1 MAKLSIGIVG
11 LPNAGKSTL
20 FQALTTVAVPAESY
34 PFCTIE
40 PNVGI
45 VPVPDVRLER
55 IAELV
60 KAAKVT
66 PAVVEFVDI
75 AGLVEGASH
84 GEGLGN
90 RFLQHI
96 REVDAVAHVIRLFE
110 DTSVARVTAGDDAN
124 RDRELVETEL
134 ALADLE
140 LVEAHLERLARKAR
154 SGEREAKEAI
164 KVVDRIRERLER
176 GEPARNETL
185 TDEEEK
191 RLRGLNLVS
200 LKPQMY
206 VANVSE
212 DFWNGPTA
220 GYEDLLSSLYMK
232 DPGAVLLPVS
242 ALLEA
247 ELSDLPEADRAE
259 YLGAIGAEESGLA
272 RLIRAGYELLGLITF
287 FSFNENEL
295 RAWTIRK
302 GALAP
307 EAAGAVHTDFEE
319 RFIRAETIAFEE
331 FEHYGSLKAAREAGA
346 VRFEGKEYAVRDGDI
361 LWFRTSA

>member
-20 FQALTTVAVPAESY
+20 FRALTAVAVPAESY

-40 PNVGI
+40 PNVGV
-45 VPVPDVRLER
+45 VPVPDERLDR

-60 KAAKVT
+60 SPPKVT

-90 RFLQHI
+90 RFLHHI
-96 REVDAVAHVIRLFE
+96 REVDAIAHVIRLF
-110 DTSVARVTAGDDAN
+110 DDGAVARVSSEGDPE
-124 RDRELVETEL
+124 RDRELVEAEL

-140 LVEAHLERLARKAR
+140 LVEGHIERLARKAR
-154 SGEREAKEAI
+154 SGDRDAKDAI
-164 KVVDRIRERLER
+164 AVAERIRARLER
-176 GEPARNETL
+176 GEPARLETL
-185 TDEEEK
+185 DQEAEK
-191 RLRGLNLVS
+191 GFRGVGLLT

-206 VANVSE
+206 VANVGE
-212 DFWNGPTA
+212 DFWSCRPDA
-220 GYEDLLSSLYMK
+220 YDRLVSSLSRR
-232 DPGAVLLPVS
+232 DPSAIVLPVS

-247 ELSDLPEADRAE
+247 ELSDLSPAERAE
-259 YLGAIGAEESGLA
+259 YLEAIGAEEAGLA
-272 RLIRAGYELLGLITF
+272 RLIRAGYELLGLLTF

-295 RAWTIRK
+295 RAWTIRA

-307 EAAGAVHTDFEE
+307 QAAGTVHTDFEK

-331 FEHYGSLKAAREAGA
+331 FEYYGSFKAAREAGA
-346 VRFEGKEYAVRDGDI
+346 VRFEGKDYAVRDGDI
-361 LWFRTSA
+361 LWFRTGA

>member
-1 MAKLSIGIVG
+1 MANLSIGIVG

-20 FQALTTVAVPAESY
+20 FQA
-34 PFCTIE
+34 FCTIE

-45 VPVPDVRLER
+45 VPVPDGRLDR

-60 KAAKVT
+60 NAPKVT

-110 DTSVARVTAGDDAN
+110 DTTVASVTAGDDPS

-140 LVEAHLERLARKAR
+140 LVDAHIERLTRKAR
-154 SGEREAKEAI
+154 SGDREAKEAI
-164 KVVDRIRERLER
+164 AVIDRIRERLEK
-176 GEPARNETL
+176 GEPARREAL

-200 LKPQMY
+200 IKPQMY

-212 DFWNGPTA
+212 DFWSEPPA
-220 GYEDLLSSLYMK
+220 RYEELLSSLRPE
-232 DPGAVLLPVS
+232 DPSAVVLPVS
-242 ALLEA
+242 AFLEA
-247 ELSDLPEADRAE
+247 ELSELPQTERAE
-259 YLGAIGAEESGLA
+259 YLAAIGAEESGLA

-295 RAWTIRK
+295 RAWTIRE

-307 EAAGAVHTDFEE
+307 QAAGTVHTDFED

-331 FEHYGSLKAAREAGA
+331 FERYGSLKAAREAGA
-346 VRFEGKEYAVRDGDI
+346 VRSEGKEYAVMDGDI
-361 LWFRTSA
+361 LWFRTGA

>member
-20 FQALTTVAVPAESY
+20 FRALTAVAVPAESY

-40 PNVGI
+40 PNVGV
-45 VPVPDVRLER
+45 VPVPDERLDR

-60 KAAKVT
+60 DARKVT

-96 REVDAVAHVIRLFE
+96 REVDAIAHVIRLF
-110 DTSVARVTAGDDAN
+110 DDGAVARVPPDGDPD
-124 RDRELVETEL
+124 RDRELVEAEL

-140 LVEAHLERLARKAR
+140 LVEAYIERLARKAR
-154 SGEREAKEAI
+154 SGDREAKEAASVAVRI
-164 KVVDRIRERLER
+164 KERLER
-176 GEPARNETL
+176 GEPARGEPL
-185 TDEEEK
+185 DEEAEK
-191 RLRGLNLVS
+191 RLRGLSLLT

-206 VANVSE
+206 VANVGE
-212 DFWNGPTA
+212 DFWTHRPA
-220 GYEDLLSSLYMK
+220 AYDELVSSLARQ
-232 DPGAVLLPVS
+232 DSAAVLLPVS

-247 ELSDLPEADRAE
+247 ELSELSPAERAE
-259 YLGAIGAEESGLA
+259 YLAAIGAEEAGLA
-272 RLIRAGYELLGLITF
+272 RLIRAGYRLLKLITF
-287 FSFNENEL
+287 FSYNENEL
-295 RAWTIRK
+295 RAWTIRG

-307 EAAGAVHTDFEE
+307 EAAGVVHSDFQD
-319 RFIRAETIAFEE
+319 RFIRAETIAYEE

-361 LWFRTSA
+361 LWFRTGA

>member
-45 VPVPDVRLER
+45 VPVQDRRLER

-60 KAAKVT
+60 SAPKVT

-110 DTSVARVTAGDDAN
+110 DTTVASVTAGDDPR
-124 RDRELVETEL
+124 RDRELVEAEL

-140 LVEAHLERLARKAR
+140 LVEARIERLARKAR
-154 SGEREAKEAI
+154 SGDREAKEAI
-164 KVVDRIRERLER
+164 AVVDRIRERLEK
-176 GEPARNETL
+176 GEPARREAL
-185 TDEEEK
+185 TDEEE
-191 RLRGLNLVS
+191 RQLRGLNLVTI
-200 LKPQMY
+200 KPQMY

-212 DFWNGPTA
+212 DFWKEPPIS
-220 GYEDLLSSLYMK
+220 YEQLLSSLRLE
-232 DPGAVLLPVS
+232 DSGAVLLPVS

-247 ELSDLPEADRAE
+247 ELSELPQAERAE
-259 YLGAIGAEESGLA
+259 YLGAIGAQESGLA

-295 RAWTIRK
+295 RAWTIRE

-307 EAAGAVHTDFEE
+307 QAAGTVHTDFED

-331 FEHYGSLKAAREAGA
+331 FEHFGSLKAAREAGA
-346 VRFEGKEYAVRDGDI
+346 VRFEGKEYAVSDGDI
-361 LWFRTSA
+361 LWFRTAA

>member
-45 VPVPDVRLER
+45 VAVPDGRLDR
-55 IAELV
+55 IGELV
-60 KAAKVT
+60 SAPKVT

-75 AGLVEGASH
+75 AGLVEGASR

-110 DTSVARVTAGDDAN
+110 DTTVASVTAGEDPR

-140 LVEAHLERLARKAR
+140 LVEAHIERLARKAR
-154 SGEREAKEAI
+154 SGDRDAKEAI
-164 KVVDRIRERLER
+164 AVVERIRERLEK
-176 GEPARNETL
+176 GEPARRESL
-185 TDEEEK
+185 TAEDEK
-191 RLRGLNLVS
+191 RLRGLNLVT

-212 DFWNGPTA
+212 EFWSEPPA
-220 GYEDLLSSLYMK
+220 RYEQLS
-232 DPGAVLLPVS
+232 GAVLLPVS

-247 ELSDLPEADRAE
+247 ELSELPQAERAE

-295 RAWTIRK
+295 RAWTIRE

-307 EAAGAVHTDFEE
+307 QAAGTVHTDFED

-331 FEHYGSLKAAREAGA
+331 FEHYGSLRAAREAGA

-361 LWFRTSA
+361 LWFRTGA

>member
-20 FQALTTVAVPAESY
+20 FRALTTVAVPAESY

-40 PNVGI
+40 PNVGV
-45 VPVPDVRLER
+45 VPVPDQRLDR
-55 IAELV
+55 IADLV
-60 KAAKVT
+60 SPPKVT

-110 DTSVARVTAGDDAN
+110 DGSVARVSSEGDPV
-124 RDRELVETEL
+124 RDRELVEAEL

-140 LVEAHLERLARKAR
+140 LVEAHLDRLSRKAR
-154 SGEREAKEAI
+154 SGERDAQEAI
-164 KVVDRIRERLER
+164 SVVERIQARLER
-176 GEPARNETL
+176 GEPARWEAL
-185 TDEEEK
+185 GEEEGK
-191 RLRGLNLVS
+191 RLRGLNLVTI
-200 LKPQMY
+200 KPQMY
-206 VANVSE
+206 VANVGE
-212 DFWNGPTA
+212 DFWSQPSES
-220 GYEDLLSSLYMK
+220 YERLVSIVRSV
-232 DPGAVLLPVS
+232 DPDAVVLPVS

-247 ELSDLPEADRAE
+247 ELWELPPEERSE
-259 YLGAIGAEESGLA
+259 YLEAIGAEESGLS
-272 RLIRAGYELLGLITF
+272 RLIRAGYALLGLITF
-287 FSFNENEL
+287 FSYNENEL
-295 RAWTIRK
+295 RAWTIRD

-307 EAAGAVHTDFEE
+307 QAAGTVHTDFEE
-319 RFIRAETIAFEE
+319 HFIRAETIAFDE
-331 FEHYGSLKAAREAGA
+331 FERFGSLKAAREAGA

-361 LWFRTSA
+361 LWFRTGA

>member
-40 PNVGI
+40 PNVGV
-45 VPVPDVRLER
+45 VPVPDGRLDR

-60 KAAKVT
+60 SAPKTT

-110 DTSVARVTAGDDAN
+110 DTTVASVTSGDDPS
-124 RDRELVETEL
+124 RDRELIETEL

-154 SGEREAKEAI
+154 SGDREAKEAI
-164 KVVDRIRERLER
+164 EVVDRIRQRLEK
-176 GEPARNETL
+176 GEPARKEAL

-191 RLRGLNLVS
+191 QLRGLNLVTI
-200 LKPQMY
+200 KPQMY

-212 DFWNGPTA
+212 DFWSEPPA
-220 GYEDLLSSLYMK
+220 RYEPLLDSLRLE
-232 DPGAVLLPVS
+232 DPSAVLLPVS

-247 ELSDLPEADRAE
+247 ELADLPPAERAE
-259 YLGAIGAEESGLA
+259 YLAVVGAEESGLA

-295 RAWTIRK
+295 RAWTIRD

-307 EAAGAVHTDFEE
+307 QAAGTVHTDFED

-331 FEHYGSLKAAREAGA
+331 FEHYGSFKAAREAGA

-361 LWFRTSA
+361 LWFRTGA

>member
-20 FQALTTVAVPAESY
+20 FRALTTVAVPAESY

-40 PNVGI
+40 PNVGV
-45 VPVPDVRLER
+45 VPVPDARLDR

-60 KAAKVT
+60 RPPKVV

-96 REVDAVAHVIRLFE
+96 REVDAVAHVIRLF
-110 DTSVARVTAGDDAN
+110 DAGSVARVSSEGDPC
-124 RDRELVETEL
+124 RDRELVEAEL

-140 LVEAHLERLARKAR
+140 LVEAHLERLIRKAR
-154 SGEREAKEAI
+154 SGEREAKEALP
-164 KVVDRIRERLER
+164 VVEAIRSRLER
-176 GEPARNETL
+176 GEPARAERL
-185 TDEEEK
+185 EEADEV
-191 RLRGLNLVS
+191 RLRGLSLIT

-206 VANVSE
+206 IANVDE
-212 DFWNGPTA
+212 GFWSAPPQSYQRLVA
-220 GYEDLLSSLYMK
+220 DLLQA
-232 DPGAVLLPVS
+232 DPDAVVIPVS

-247 ELSDLPEADRAE
+247 ELSELPSAERAE
-259 YLGAIGAEESGLA
+259 YLDAIGAEGSGLD
-272 RLIRAGYELLGLITF
+272 RLVRAGYELLGLITF
-287 FSFNENEL
+287 FSFNEKEL
-295 RAWTIRK
+295 RAWTIRA
-302 GALAP
+302 GSHAP
-307 EAAGAVHTDFEE
+307 QAAGVVHSDFETH
-319 RFIRAETIAFEE
+319 FIRAETIGFDE

-346 VRFEGKEYAVRDGDI
+346 VRFEGKEYVVRDGDVM
-361 LWFRTSA
+361 WFRTSA

>member
-20 FQALTTVAVPAESY
+20 FRALTTVAVPAESY

-45 VPVPDVRLER
+45 VPVPDGRLDR

-60 KAAKVT
+60 SPPKVT

-75 AGLVEGASH
+75 AGLVEGASR

-96 REVDAVAHVIRLFE
+96 REVDAVAHVIRLFD
-110 DTSVARVTAGDDAN
+110 DTSVASLTAGEDPN

-140 LVEAHLERLARKAR
+140 LVEAHIERLARKAR
-154 SGEREAKEAI
+154 SGDREAKESIA
-164 KVVDRIRERLER
+164 VVDRLRERLEK
-176 GEPARNETL
+176 GEPARRESL
-185 TDEEEK
+185 TDGERK
-191 RLRGLNLVS
+191 RLRGLNLVTI
-200 LKPQMY
+200 KPQMY
-206 VANVSE
+206 VANVNE
-212 DFWNGPTA
+212 DFWSAPSARYDG
-220 GYEDLLSSLYMK
+220 LLSGLQQE

-247 ELSDLPEADRAE
+247 ELAELPLPERAE
-259 YLGAIGAEESGLA
+259 YLSEVGAEESGLA

-287 FSFNENEL
+287 FSFNETEL
-295 RAWTIRK
+295 RAWTIRE

-307 EAAGAVHTDFEE
+307 QAAGTVHTDFEE

-331 FEHYGSLKAAREAGA
+331 FEYYGSLKAAREAGA

-361 LWFRTSA
+361 LWFRTGA